1 MFSGITGKSFHSATT
16 GSEVRGTEVGVNV
29 LVGAGVMGE
38 YFFGFC
44 VAVGSGADTSTG
56 NVCVGALTGR
66 MTGVGVAF
74 PAQAVIKLQTIKARI
89 SRFIKAK
96 YIGQKL
102 ISDEILCYTRSMT
115 YHGLLHKYGTLLDLP
130 SHTRTVSLLEG
141 NTPLIKADNLSQQL
155 GGGFELFI
163 KYEGLNPTGSFKDRG
178 MTAAVSEALGR
189 GAMTVICASTGNT
202 AASAAAYAARAGMNS
217 IVLIPQGK
225 VAAGKLAG
233 AIAYGAQVIQIDGS
247 FDDALTMVIE
257 ITDKHPI
264 CLVNSINPYRIEGQ
278 KTSAFEICE
287 VLDSAPDWLC
297 LPVGNAGNI
306 TSYWAGFKQYNQMK
320 STGLP
325 QVLGVQAAG
334 SAPLVLGHPIEKPET
349 VATAIRIGK
358 PARGE
363 QALQAAEESN
373 GRIIAATDEQILNM
387 QKMLATLEGIW
398 VEPASAAGLAGLAIE
413 IANGTLNPKGK
424 RVVAICT
431 GHGLK
436 DPEIITK
443 DMQKPL
449 IVPPKL
455 QALEEVI
462 LG

>member
-1 MFSGITGKSFHSATT
+1 M
-16 GSEVRGTEVGVNV
+16 VG
-29 LVGAGVMGE
+29 G
-38 YFFGFC
+38 
-44 VAVGSGADTSTG
+44 AVGSAS
-56 NVCVGALTGR
+56 
-66 MTGVGVAF
+66 
-74 PAQAVIKLQTIKARI
+74 QAVTNIHTSKTQINM
-89 SRFIKAK
+89 RFIRTK
-96 YIGQKL
+96 YIQKKL
-102 ISDEILCYTRSMT
+102 SNAEFLCYTLAMT
-115 YHGLLHKYGTLLDLP
+115 YQGVLHKYGILLDLP
-130 SHTRTVSLLEG
+130 SHTRIVSLLEG
-141 NTPLIKADNLSQQL
+141 NTPLIKAGNLSHQL
-155 GGGFELFI
+155 GDFELFI

-257 ITDKHPI
+257 ITNKHPI

-278 KTSAFEICE
+278 KTSAFEICDALE
-287 VLDSAPDWLC
+287 TAPDWLC

-306 TSYWAGFKQYNQMK
+306 TSYWAGFKQYHEMK

-325 QVLGVQAAG
+325 QILGVQAAG
-334 SAPLVLGHPIEKPET
+334 AAPLVLGHSIEKPET

-373 GRIIAATDEQILNM
+373 GRIIAVSDEQILDM
-387 QKMLATLEGIW
+387 QKMLAKLEGIW
-398 VEPASAAGLAGLAIE
+398 VEPASAAGLAGLAHE
-413 IANGTLNPKGK
+413 ISNGNLNPKGK

-436 DPEIITK
+436 DPDIITK
-443 DMQKPL
+443 DMDKPL
-449 IVPPKL
+449 VVPPKL
-455 QALEEVI
+455 EALEEII